1 MVPNPRFSRWFL
13 PQNAIKS
20 KKKNNQTKGPKEWK
34 HDTCLNLK
42 LIVVLPLKEPTEP
55 CWTKTIQPSPS
66 IFRYSTSSPPAC
78 SNLVACR
85 SSIIASKLSIEIV
98 DHKLVPESL
107 PCVQQ
112 VPMTK
117 QHSKLLEVKDMT
129 YPQVHCKH
137 LDALL
142 TYLVDHPE
150 PKIGGQVTCKWRHQV
165 ETSRKMSLH
174 VHKMPH
180 IYIHLWEHMGRGVK
194 GLQRIGHLG
203 HEPPPPNHPPLHQ
216 RLRVLQSTQF
226 HTATQEGVH
235 RAKVRV
241 NRRRLGLLERIV
253 VSYVC
258 GTWREVPLNIHKLH
272 SDPGKKRWIPRG
284 ISSFMSLLEFP
295 PPKKK
300 T

>member
-1 MVPNPRFSRWFL
+1 M
-13 PQNAIKS
+13 
-20 KKKNNQTKGPKEWK
+20 
-34 HDTCLNLK
+34 
-42 LIVVLPLKEPTEP
+42 LPLTDPTEP

-78 SNLVACR
+78 SNLVAGR

-129 YPQVHCKH
+129 YPHCKH

-165 ETSRKMSLH
+165 ENSRKMSLH

-180 IYIHLWEHMGRGVK
+180 IYSHLWEHMCRGVK
-194 GLQRIGHLG
+194 GLQSTGHLG
-203 HEPPPPNHPPLHQ
+203 HLN
-216 RLRVLQSTQF
+216 
-226 HTATQEGVH
+226 
-235 RAKVRV
+235 
-241 NRRRLGLLERIV
+241 LLSQYWIYIV
-253 VSYVC
+253 VENKS
-258 GTWREVPLNIHKLH
+258 H
-272 SDPGKKRWIPRG
+272 
-284 ISSFMSLLEFP
+284 FP
-295 PPKKK
+295 PPKKCILTQK
-300 T
+300 DKVSILILCIAAS